1 MHNKSIIKNNIG
13 IRVFIHFS
21 KPCKIPLATIKTV
34 IEINKV
40 NYYNSRAL
48 LKSDLRSSKFSIPI
62 ESLINDSVIPIS
74 NLVSI
79 GTAA

>member
-40 NYYNSRAL
+40 CQKIKLEGLDKRL
-48 LKSDLRSSKFSIPI
+48 LKLELD
-62 ESLINDSVIPIS
+62 DSAVIF
-74 NLVSI
+74 
-79 GTAA
+79 